1 MTYWQKDGTAT
12 GLLAKN
18 ELRKT
23 VDSSLPNLMS
33 EINKVDKMDAR
44 LKAALFRDYSFLAS
58 AYIHESTHLS
68 HVAGKGYGLG
78 SPHLPEQIA
87 IPLVHCA
94 KEVNYG

>member
-23 VDSSLPNLMS
+23 VDQSLPNLMS
-33 EINKVDKMDAR
+33 ELQKVDKMDAR
-44 LKAALFRDYSFLAS
+44 LNAALFRDYSFLAS

-68 HVAGKGYGLG
+68 HVAKKGYGVG
-78 SPHLPEQIA
+78 SPFLPEQIA
-87 IPLVHCA
+87 VPLVHCA
-94 KEVNYG
+94 KAVNYG